1 MVNKNI
7 MYQIV
12 SLNIHCSC
20 DSLLSIEQST
30 IKCCDMQAF
39 LT

>member
-12 SLNIHCSC
+12 SSNIISSQDSPLSSEQCSK
-20 DSLLSIEQST
+20 IN
-30 IKCCDMQAF
+30 CDMQAF